1 MAKDVKP
8 GIPNINDLSQ
18 PTAEEVA
25 ESEVRKEEARAQRDR
40 IDEARRILA
49 EEESRLA
56 YRDSSLEQA
65 RGGSRGATSNDDWE
79 RDAMRVDPER
89 RRRMQEIFND
99 SVLPNLPRRPGMHRC
114 WVSTTHNSDT
124 PQRRMRLGY
133 WFYKHEDA
141 QKENWHADEYA
152 VLDASS
158 IYKGCLM
165 WREMVAMETDED
177 NVQMILRETG
187 HDRPADQE
195 RGIYDQI
202 EGAGEQLRH
211 MGGRTSMAPG
221 MERLRAPVRPPRQ
234 FET

>member
-124 PQRRMRLGY
+124 PQRRMR
-133 WFYKHEDA
+133 
-141 QKENWHADEYA
+141 
-152 VLDASS
+152 
-158 IYKGCLM
+158 
-165 WREMVAMETDED
+165 
-177 NVQMILRETG
+177 
-187 HDRPADQE
+187 
-195 RGIYDQI
+195 
-202 EGAGEQLRH
+202 
-211 MGGRTSMAPG
+211 
-221 MERLRAPVRPPRQ
+221 
-234 FET
+234 